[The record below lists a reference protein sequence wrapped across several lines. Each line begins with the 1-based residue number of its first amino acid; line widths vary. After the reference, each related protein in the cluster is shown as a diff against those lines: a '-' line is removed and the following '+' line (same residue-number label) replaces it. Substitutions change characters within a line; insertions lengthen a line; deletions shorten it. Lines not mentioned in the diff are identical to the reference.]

1 MNYDIELNSYIT
13 RDRWGDGNG
22 NGEGGG
28 HGRGWGWGFG
38 GDGGDSSRNICHN
51 SGVIA

>member
-1 MNYDIELNSYIT
+1 MNIDIELNSYIT

-28 HGRGWGWGFG
+28 HSRGIGYGYG
-38 GDGGDSSRNICHN
+38 VDAQCDDQ
-51 SGVIA
+51 GVIA